1 MAAMETLEKRGTV
14 YRAILIL
21 FWKSFKLDGP
31 NYISKFVYT
40 SNIKLNTIYE
50 AAGGLNVVQPRYNSE
65 PYNVQLLFANDCPH
79 VEPVTAYIVNN
90 QILDHFGTI
99 YYVLI

>member
-50 AAGGLNVVQPRYNSE
+50 AAGGLK
-65 PYNVQLLFANDCPH
+65 
-79 VEPVTAYIVNN
+79 
-90 QILDHFGTI
+90 
-99 YYVLI
+99 